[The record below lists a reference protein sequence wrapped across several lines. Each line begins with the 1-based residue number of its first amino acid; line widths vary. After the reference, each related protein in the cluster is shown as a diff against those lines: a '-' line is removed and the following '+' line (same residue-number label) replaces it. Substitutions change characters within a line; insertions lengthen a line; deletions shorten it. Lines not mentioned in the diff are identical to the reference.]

1 MCNFSTPH
9 QGFTLVQL
17 LYPYL
22 DYLMDSGKL
31 VKLSPSIVLAAEAY
45 QDAEARVV
53 AYLEENGQVTLGET
67 RDLLDTSRRY
77 AQALLEHMDRV
88 RVTKRV
94 GDARVLR
101 G

>member
-1 MCNFSTPH
+1 
-9 QGFTLVQL
+9 
-17 LYPYL
+17 
-22 DYLMDSGKL
+22 
-31 VKLSPSIVLAAEAY
+31 
-45 QDAEARVV
+45 
-53 AYLEENGQVTLGET
+53 LGET